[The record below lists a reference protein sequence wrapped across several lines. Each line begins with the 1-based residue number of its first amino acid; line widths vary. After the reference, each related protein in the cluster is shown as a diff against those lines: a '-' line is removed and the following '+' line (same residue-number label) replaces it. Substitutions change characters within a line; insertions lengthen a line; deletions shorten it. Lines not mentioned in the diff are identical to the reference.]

1 MKFRQLWQPGDER
14 PGVDDATA
22 RVGGQARKASEVC
35 NMTTDVIL
43 GLAALWLL
51 LTIAYIV
58 RRRRRA
64 DRRAP

>member
-1 MKFRQLWQPGDER
+1 
-14 PGVDDATA
+14 
-22 RVGGQARKASEVC
+22 
-35 NMTTDVIL
+35 MTTDVIL

-51 LTIAYIV
+51 VAIAYIV

>member
-1 MKFRQLWQPGDER
+1 
-14 PGVDDATA
+14 
-22 RVGGQARKASEVC
+22 
-35 NMTTDVIL
+35 MTTDVIL

-64 DRRAP
+64 GRRAP